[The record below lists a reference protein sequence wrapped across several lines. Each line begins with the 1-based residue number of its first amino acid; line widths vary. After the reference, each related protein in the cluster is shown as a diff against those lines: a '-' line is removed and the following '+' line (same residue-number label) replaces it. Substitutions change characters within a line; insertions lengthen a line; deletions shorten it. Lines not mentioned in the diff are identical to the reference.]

1 MKWAK
6 GETEGTVLIQ
16 GFNNLF
22 SNDILRQP
30 QYLALDENSQRLYVS
45 GEYYY
50 WNNIMYWDLSE
61 DFDPTEKGIYFFE
74 NNNKNISINGSNQSY
89 NIYPENIQL
98 DNYGNLYFS
107 LSNSH
112 GILYKQVSPEIVV

>member
-1 MKWAK
+1 M
-6 GETEGTVLIQ
+6 
-16 GFNNLF
+16 
-22 SNDILRQP
+22 
-30 QYLALDENSQRLYVS
+30 VS
-45 GEYYY
+45 IIIEYYNG
-50 WNNIMYWDLSE
+50 WICE
-61 DFDPTEKGIYFFE
+61 DFDPTEKGIYFE

-112 GILYKQVSPEIVV
+112 GILYKQVSPEIVVEAGEPRCITITAVSDVR